1 MILLKRIR
9 LRAECLPCSVEQFF
23 LQRSFGSGVKWSWTG
38 EIRVVA
44 KVFLFVRVSLQH
56 GASQEDF
63 IRGNREQNVRDV
75 TYDIASQAHVHL
87 QHVRWVYVKY
97 LNMIYIRCCSVV
109 IPTLGPQEFL
119 RCSGQISTLRGWK
132 FTNRESMKG
141 FDLSQ
146 RAKLQKH

>member
-23 LQRSFGSGVKWSWTG
+23 LQRSFDSGVKWSWTG
-38 EIRVVA
+38 EIRVVV

-97 LNMIYIRCCSVV
+97 LNMIYIRS
-109 IPTLGPQEFL
+109 PQEFL